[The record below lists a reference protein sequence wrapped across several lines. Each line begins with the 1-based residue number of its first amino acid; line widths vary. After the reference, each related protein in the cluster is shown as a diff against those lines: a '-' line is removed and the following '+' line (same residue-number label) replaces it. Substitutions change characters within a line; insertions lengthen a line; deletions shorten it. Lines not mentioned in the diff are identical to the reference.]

1 MLNST
6 GELQTMCEKEDDR
19 KRFLEE
25 KKEGEH
31 NAHGNTKHDAG
42 GHKAHAHDTSKLDV
56 VLFLFLCLMTG
67 NFLKPL
73 SGKIGVPYTSLITI
87 LGLVLGVF
95 SKSLGRTGV
104 AIDIWSQMNP
114 HLLLL
119 LFIPALIFE
128 SAFNSD
134 WHIFKVELWQVLLM
148 AGPMLLVSTV
158 LSALMMRYIL
168 GYDGEF
174 TW

>member
-1 MLNST
+1 VC
-6 GELQTMCEKEDDR
+6 GVEDER
-19 KRFLEE
+19 RRFLAET
-25 KKEGEH
+25 KKEPEQ
-31 NAHGNTKHDAG
+31 NAHGDTAHHAE

-56 VLFLFLCLMTG
+56 VLFMFLCLMVG
-67 NFLKPL
+67 NFFKPL
-73 SGKIGVPYTSLITI
+73 AGYIGVPYTSLITI

-148 AGPMLLVSTV
+148 AGPMLLVSTI

-174 TW
+174 TF